1 MSTILSRRKAMS
13 VMDKV
18 SISQNEKQSKQ
29 EERISVRWG
38 ISLGNGF
45 TEVPN
50 IILDNY
56 ARLGVT
62 PQEAMLLIHI
72 ARYCFEKQSDSEA
85 FPSVSRLAAEMGR
98 SKRYVLT
105 LLAKLKE
112 KKLIDITHRDGLP
125 SIYDLSPL
133 AKKCMELASSQ
144 PVNYSSPPPAQ
155 PVNYSS
161 PPPAQP
167 VNYSSS
173 PPVNYSSPEEE
184 QLRIKEEEE
193 EEEGIQEKAPQAEEI
208 AERLEELG
216 VFPEQAKEIAEKM
229 AEAGL
234 SAEEAEEIF
243 LRTLKSVQ
251 AGKPRKEEEVVA
263 IAVQRLRRGQWD
275 GGEKGRR
282 ALRKAQGLAIPQP
295 PPPHG
300 EEGEQ
305 EDDLEMLWKKALVEL
320 EGRVP
325 KATFSANFLQTRLLE
340 LQDGVAII
348 AVSDPAAKAWLEE
361 RLSDLV
367 RRVLS
372 AIIGRE
378 VEVVFA
384 HRPNGSH

>member
-1 MSTILSRRKAMS
+1 
-13 VMDKV
+13 MDKV

-38 ISLGNGF
+38 IPLGNGF

-85 FPSVSRLAAEMGR
+85 FPSISRLAAEMGR

-105 LLAKLKE
+105 LLAKLRE

-184 QLRIKEEEE
+184 QLRIIKE

-243 LRTLKSVQ
+243 LRTVRSVRT
-251 AGKPRKEEEVVA
+251 GKPRGEEEVIS
-263 IAVQRLRRGQWD
+263 IAVQRLLRGQWD

-300 EEGEQ
+300 EEEEQ

-320 EGRVP
+320 EGRMP
-325 KATFSANFLQTRLLE
+325 KTTFSAHFPQTRILE
-340 LQDGVAII
+340 LRDGKAII
-348 AVSDPAAKAWLEE
+348 AVPDLATKAWLEE
-361 RLSDLV
+361 RFSALV